1 MIKFFE
7 PIFSALNFDSNAL
20 QISFGDLI
28 MWKDHRFNLEEW
40 WVVPLQTSSFSICF
54 FLSPLFLQNL
64 HHLLWEIAL
73 NLGARHKL
81 SRLSEKNFILSF
93 HLVKLVPSNQ
103 SSFTNSWFNILNL
116 SSHLFLPFQIL
127 SKNIEKLLGKSMKET
142 MKWYFPPYKCC
153 YRVIANVSQWYNYAK
168 NSTSSKH
175 RELLWNFEMVEKSSK
190 KIKNKYWINIYRK
203 RGLTL

>member
-1 MIKFFE
+1 MLQIYNSCSWSKTEILSTILQSKYFWMIKFFE

-103 SSFTNSWFNILNL
+103 SSFTNSWFNIFKLVK
-116 SSHLFLPFQIL
+116 SFVPTIS
-127 SKNIEKLLGKSMKET
+127 NI
-142 MKWYFPPYKCC
+142 
-153 YRVIANVSQWYNYAK
+153 V
-168 NSTSSKH
+168 
-175 RELLWNFEMVEKSSK
+175 
-190 KIKNKYWINIYRK
+190 
-203 RGLTL
+203 